1 MKHTRKGREKGEHKG
16 KERGQSLTEMALVL
30 PVILFILAGVL
41 DLGRLYFVTVALTDA
56 ASEGAT
62 YAAID
67 PDATVAEI
75 LGRAQAASGGF
86 VPLDAGMVTLD
97 CPVVAPGAPV
107 TVTVGYTFTVA
118 TPLINALVPNGAIRL
133 RGIASEPILAG
144 EM

>member
-1 MKHTRKGREKGEHKG
+1 MKLVRKGKGKEKD

-30 PVILFILAGVL
+30 PVILIILAGVL

-56 ASEGAT
+56 AAEGAT
-62 YAAID
+62 FAAID
-67 PDATVAEI
+67 LSATPDEI
-75 LGRAQAASGGF
+75 LGRAQAASGGL
-86 VPLDAGMVTLD
+86 VPLDAGMITVE

-118 TPLINALVPNGAIRL
+118 TPLINLIVPNGELRL
-133 RGIASEPILAG
+133 EGVATEPILGG